1 MSTLPR
7 LLATLGLLASV
18 LAPAFLAAAEPASPA
33 NAADIKRVTDRYN
46 LTRAR
51 ISALLDQR
59 LHPTPL
65 PAIPQNPFYQSPQV
79 PADETLPATTP
90 DNTES
95 ILVPEAADL
104 SDIDT
109 LRKYAATLKI
119 SGVIIR
125 NGVPNLTVNNIPCKV
140 GDIITVGPKDRP
152 IYLKLVGL
160 NTAEFTLELNQAS
173 LSVPLRL

>member
-1 MSTLPR
+1 MIHLCRRLSLAAGL
-7 LLATLGLLASV
+7 LLAAVTVVGQPSG
-18 LAPAFLAAAEPASPA
+18 A

-46 LTRAR
+46 LTHTR

-65 PAIPQNPFYQSPQV
+65 PAIPPNPFYQSP
-79 PADETLPATTP
+79 PGLPGDTVTTP
-90 DNTES
+90 IQAEPD
-95 ILVPEAADL
+95 IIVPEAADL

-119 SGVIIR
+119 SGVIVR
-125 NGVPNLTVNNIPCKV
+125 NGVPNLTINNIPCKV

-152 IYLKLVGL
+152 IYLKLAGL
-160 NTAEFTLELNQAS
+160 NSADFTLELNQAS
-173 LSVPLRL
+173 LNVPLRL